1 MYCKLERIFKSWPW
15 WPGCHTTHP
24 PAPPE
29 EDHSP
34 VECSALVS
42 GRGSV
47 LELWDAGLT
56 PEIKHWWAQSD
67 KQGILI
73 FFKGK
78 CITIYMAEI
87 ALEAKCTLKKYRN
100 NLEAKYTSLVCLC
113 LDLVQ
118 CAVWITRGE
127 SSIIRSSGS
136 WWLGMSWSGWRL
148 VTVIMIMTLLSLT
161 TLSLSLATTTTLAT
175 TLACLETSLEL
186 STSARYS
193 SSDSLGHT

>member
-56 PEIKHWWAQSD
+56 PEIKHWWAQSG

-73 FFKGK
+73 FFTGK
-78 CITIYMAEI
+78 SEI
-87 ALEAKCTLKKYRN
+87 ALKANALYRN

-127 SSIIRSSGS
+127 WSIIRSSGS

-148 VTVIMIMTLLSLT
+148 VTVITIMTLLSLT
-161 TLSLSLATTTTLAT
+161 TLCLSLATTTTLTT
-175 TLACLETSLEL
+175 TLACLETLLEL
-186 STSARYS
+186 STSVRYS
-193 SSDSLGHT
+193 SSDT